1 MKKIAVIASVVTLAA
16 WVGLSSL
23 LLSGLSTEATSKATA
38 VAILEDETKTFR
50 PVEFSAEIN
59 MDDKKIDDKKIDL
72 DVIQKLNKA
81 KQDMI
86 QVCGSRNPATVR

>member
-1 MKKIAVIASVVTLAA
+1 MKKIAVIASVATLAA

-23 LLSGLSTEATSKATA
+23 LLSGLSNAATGKATV

-50 PVEFSAEIN
+50 PIEFSAEIT
-59 MDDKKIDDKKIDL
+59 MDDKKVGDKKIDV

-86 QVCGSRNPATVR
+86 QICGSRNPATVR